1 MRSRDRGATLV
12 EYALIIA
19 LLVVVLI
26 GAIQRFEGNA
36 EDRYD
41 ERAGQGAPAE
51 EFGRLGPDG
60 GTGTDPGEGEE
71 PGGTVASLVVE
82 PLTATAPASN
92 NTWSMTVTVRVLGDG
107 VPLGGVTFTSP
118 TWTPS
123 SGGTSSCTTTST
135 GICTYTQSMSRSGSD
150 PVLQATFNL
159 GTPSYTNPDD
169 TSPTITIDGSGAIT
183 CTRPENASGSGVC
196 G

>member
-1 MRSRDRGATLV
+1 MKSRDRGATLV

-19 LLVVVLI
+19 LLVVVLL

-41 ERAGQGAPAE
+41 ERAGQGEPTE

-60 GTGTDPGEGEE
+60 GTGTDPGEGGE
-71 PGGTVASLVVE
+71 PGGAVTALLVE
-82 PLTATAPASN
+82 PITATAPASN

-107 VPLGGVTFTSP
+107 VPLVGVTFTSP

-123 SGGTSSCTTTST
+123 SGGTSSCTTTAT
-135 GICTYTQSMSRSGSD
+135 GICTYTQSMSRTGGSA
-150 PVLQATFNL
+150 VEQATFDL
-159 GTPSYTNPDD
+159 GTPSYTNPDGS
-169 TSPTITIDGSGAIT
+169 SPTITIDGSGSIS
-183 CTRPENASGSGVC
+183 CTKPESGSGTGVC
-196 G
+196 A